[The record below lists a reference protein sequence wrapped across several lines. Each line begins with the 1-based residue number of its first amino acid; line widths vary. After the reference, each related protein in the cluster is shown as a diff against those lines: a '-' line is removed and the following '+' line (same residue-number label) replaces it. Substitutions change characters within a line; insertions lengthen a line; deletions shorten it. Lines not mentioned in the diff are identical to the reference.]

1 MIVECPH
8 CQDTIIIESINCGI
22 FRHGV
27 LKADGKQIDPHLPQ
41 HDCEKYFKNNLIFGC
56 GKPFQIIENKVQV
69 CGYI

>member
-41 HDCEKYFKNNLIFGC
+41 DACENYFRNNLIFGC
-56 GKPFQIIENKVQV
+56 GKPFQIIENKVHV
-69 CGYI
+69 CGYY